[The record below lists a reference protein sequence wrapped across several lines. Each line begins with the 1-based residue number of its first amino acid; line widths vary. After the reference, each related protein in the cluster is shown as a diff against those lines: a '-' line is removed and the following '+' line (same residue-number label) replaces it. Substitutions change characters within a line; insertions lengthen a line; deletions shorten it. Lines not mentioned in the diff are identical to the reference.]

1 MEYGK
6 RLNPKRS
13 LRTPK
18 GIKGT
23 REKVIVTHNPIEID
37 QAQEL
42 LVRFPNLGS
51 DDVIIP
57 GMANLS
63 FNIELTST
71 VETNRTLV
79 SNIGR
84 AIIKKLGVK
93 FEGNEIMSVDDYDVL
108 TCYRDLWKT
117 KSEKR
122 NAIRQGIISNDGC
135 TENCIKLRINAGDKN
150 ASNAQDKAI
159 ADAYGNKFIIPLDFE
174 MLDSAAPYYQAGLG
188 NRLCYE
194 LTFNDYNQVTKSAV
208 SSQKVPDAKYRI
220 TDISLEYVI
229 VTQPDLMRSIRSKY
243 QHMAVLYDRILR
255 HRKIIVNRS
264 DTVWNWAFN
273 TPCKSLKGILVLFEE
288 EQSYPQDT
296 SKFYNPKIQKVSVIV
311 EGKPNQ
317 LYAQGMRLFEQYDEI
332 CKYFVEGKQKDND
345 TNEIQK
351 HLQLYDLSLRE
362 YSVNK
367 FALWLDFRTTD
378 ENELHGMGKRI
389 ENASEGIT
397 LQIEKKAES
406 AGALNAYIYLIMDAQ
421 LNIQNGTYVSV
432 VY

>member
-1 MEYGK
+1 MEYRK
-6 RLNPKRS
+6 RLNPKLS

-23 REKVIVTHNPIEID
+23 RQKVIVTHNPSEID

-51 DDVIIP
+51 DNVIIP

-63 FNIELTST
+63 FNIELTSA
-71 VETNRTLV
+71 VDANRTLV

-84 AIIKKLGVK
+84 AIVKKLAVK
-93 FEGNEIMSVDDYDVL
+93 FEGNELMSMDDFDVL
-108 TCYRDLWKT
+108 ACYRDLWKT

-122 NAIRQGIISNDGC
+122 NAIHQGMISTDGC
-135 TENCIKLRINAGDKN
+135 MENCIKVMINAADKN
-150 ASNAQDKAI
+150 TSNAQDKAI

-194 LTFNDYNQVTKSAV
+194 LTFNYYNRVTKSGV
-208 SSQKVPDAKYRI
+208 SSPKVPDAKYKI
-220 TDISLEYVI
+220 TDIPLEYEI
-229 VTQPDLMRSIRSKY
+229 ATQPNLAKSIRSEY
-243 QHMAVLYDRILR
+243 QHMALLYDRILR
-255 HRKIIVNRS
+255 HRKIIVNKS

-273 TPCKSLKGILVLFEE
+273 MPRKSLKGILVLFEE
-288 EQSYPQDT
+288 EQSYTRDM

-317 LYAQGMRLFEQYDEI
+317 LYAQGMRSFERYDEI
-332 CKYFVEGKQKDND
+332 CKHFTEGKQRDND
-345 TNEIQK
+345 ANEIQK
-351 HLQLYDLSLRE
+351 HLQLYDLSLGE
-362 YSVNK
+362 YLVNK
-367 FALWLDFRTTD
+367 YALWLDFRTID
-378 ENELHGMGKRI
+378 ENKLHGTGRRI

-421 LNIQNGTYVSV
+421 LNIQNATYISA